1 MRKDLMTL
9 EEALD
14 GVNAIKKNTAQTL
27 FGIDDAIEKAA
38 LGMFTRVIYTREDAG
53 VLYKDLAPA
62 PVIMTA
68 RHGVGKTD
76 LGRNMAFS
84 IGGKFAFIAGQ
95 PEMSA
100 SKIMGRDIFV
110 QGKFYFAEGD
120 IMTHVLLYDEITR
133 TPPKVLAPFFQTME
147 ERQAIVDTY
156 DMEQKKVV
164 NKRMDLTPINDDP
177 SDKRLFFWPIATG
190 NPFEQEGTYEV
201 PEAMWDR
208 FSIHFGI
215 DYPEREKEKLIDS
228 KNVYGDSK
236 PVIRPVMTLEQAYDI
251 GLFFAENVS
260 INSDAMEYIQ
270 RLTENSRPRG
280 KNKYDIRNFASQG
293 LRNDIDAYVKA
304 GTSPRYNYHFKAI
317 VRTLAAFR
325 NRLYV
330 TIDDVKDAYYMVATH
345 RILLNHVARGRNITQ
360 HEIAS
365 EILRETPVPPSDSRS
380 MISLSGSYGSSHRI
394 KGFLNRALNLKRV

>member
-1 MRKDLMTL
+1 MRKEPMTL

-14 GVNAIKKNTAQTL
+14 SVNAVKKNTAQTL

-38 LGMFTRVIYTREDAG
+38 LGMFTRVVYTREDNG

-62 PVIMTA
+62 PVVMTA

-95 PEMSA
+95 PEMSS
-100 SKIMGRDIFV
+100 SKIMGRDIFI
-110 QGKFYFAEGD
+110 QGSFYFAEGD
-120 IMTHVLLYDEITR
+120 IMCHVLLYDEITR

-156 DMEQKKVV
+156 DMELKKVV
-164 NKRMDLTPINDDP
+164 NKRIDLTPINNDP
-177 SDKRLFFWPIATG
+177 NDKRLFFFPIATG
-190 NPFEQEGTYEV
+190 NPYEHEGTYEL

-208 FSIHFGI
+208 FTIHFGI

-228 KNVYGDSK
+228 TSVYGVGK
-236 PVIRPVMTLEQAYDI
+236 PVVRPVITLEQAYDI
-251 GLFFAENVS
+251 GLFFATNVR
-260 INSDAMEYIQ
+260 IDLDKMEYIQ
-270 RLTENSRPRG
+270 RLTENSRPREKG
-280 KNKYDIRNFASQG
+280 KEEKRDYASRG
-293 LRNDIDAYVKA
+293 LREDVDMFVKA
-304 GTSPRYNYHFKAI
+304 GTSPRYNYHYKAV

-330 TIDDVKDAYYMVATH
+330 TIDDVKDAYYLVATH

-360 HEIAS
+360 HEIAAK
-365 EILRETPVPPSDSRS
+365 ILQETPVPPSGSRS
-380 MISLSGSYGSSHRI
+380 MVSLSSISGVRGLLDKIRNFFMRS
-394 KGFLNRALNLKRV
+394 

>member
-1 MRKDLMTL
+1 MLKEPMTL
-9 EEALD
+9 EEALCHV
-14 GVNAIKKNTAQTL
+14 GAVKKNTAQTL

-38 LGMFTRVIYTREDAG
+38 LGMFTRIIYTREDNG
-53 VLYKDLAPA
+53 VLYKDFAPA

-100 SKIMGRDIFV
+100 SKIMGRDIFI
-110 QGKFYFAEGD
+110 QGSFYFAEGD

-156 DMEQKKVV
+156 DMEKKRVV
-164 NKRMDLTPINDDP
+164 NKRIDLTPITDPSIDP

-228 KNVYGDSK
+228 ENVYGDNK
-236 PVIRPVMTLEQAYDI
+236 PVIRPVITLEQAYDV
-251 GLFFAENVS
+251 GLFFAKNVRIS
-260 INSDAMEYIQ
+260 SDAMEYIQ
-270 RLTENSRPRG
+270 RLTENSRPCEKDKEEKR
-280 KNKYDIRNFASQG
+280 IFASQK
-293 LRNDIDAYVKA
+293 LRKDIDTYIKA
-304 GTSPRYNYHFKAI
+304 GVSPRYNYHFKAI

-325 NRLYV
+325 GRLYV
-330 TIDDVKDAYYMVATH
+330 TIDDVKEAYYMVATH

-360 HEIAS
+360 REIAR
-365 EILRETPVPPSDSRS
+365 EILEETPVPPSGSRS
-380 MISLSGSYGSSHRI
+380 TVSFPSSLRVRGLWD
-394 KGFLNRALNLKRV
+394 KVKNLGRT

>member
-1 MRKDLMTL
+1 MRKEPLTL
-9 EEALD
+9 EESLCYVEA
-14 GVNAIKKNTAQTL
+14 VKKNTAQTL

-38 LGMFTRVIYTREDAG
+38 LGMFTRVVYTREDNG
-53 VLYKDLAPA
+53 ILYKDLAPA
-62 PVIMTA
+62 PIIMTA

-100 SKIMGRDIFV
+100 SKIMGRDIFI
-110 QGKFYFAEGD
+110 QGSFYFAEGD

-156 DMEQKKVV
+156 DMEKKRVV
-164 NKRMDLTPINDDP
+164 NKRIDLTPISSDDP
-177 SDKRLFFWPIATG
+177 TDKRLFFWPIATG

-208 FSIHFGI
+208 FAIHFGI

-228 KNVYGDSK
+228 KNVYGNNK
-236 PVIRPVMTLEQAYDI
+236 PTIRPVITLEQAYDV
-251 GLFFAENVS
+251 GLFFANNVR
-260 INSDAMEYIQ
+260 IDSDKMEYIQ
-270 RLTENSRPRG
+270 RLTENSRPHEKG
-280 KNKYDIRNFASQG
+280 KEEKRSFASRR
-293 LRNDIDAYVKA
+293 LRNDIDAYIKA
-304 GTSPRYNYHFKAI
+304 GASPRYNYHFKAI

-325 NRLYV
+325 GRLYV
-330 TIDDVKDAYYMVATH
+330 TIDDVKEAYYLVATH
-345 RILLNHVARGRNITQ
+345 RILLNHVARGRSITQ

-365 EILRETPVPPSDSRS
+365 EILQETPVPPSGSRS
-380 MISLSGSYGSSHRI
+380 IISLSTNTGVR
-394 KGFLNRALNLKRV
+394 GFLDKVKNFGRV